1 MDARKQ
7 LEVYINAYKQAADAA
22 KPAPSA
28 PAGKKDLTEKALAI
42 LKRTGKGAA
51 RGLGKGLEKAG
62 KSLQGKE
69 AVCPK
74 CGNTVSKCAC
84 GKKC

>member
-1 MDARKQ
+1 MDARQQ
-7 LEVYINAYKQAADAA
+7 LALYINTYKQAADTV

-28 PAGKKDLTEKALAI
+28 PAGKKDLTEKALSI
-42 LKRTGKGAA
+42 LKRTGKGAMH
-51 RGLGKGLEKAG
+51 GLGKGLEKAG

-74 CGNTVSKCAC
+74 CGNAASKCAC

>member
-22 KPAPSA
+22 EPAPSA

-51 RGLGKGLEKAG
+51 HG
-62 KSLQGKE
+62 Q
-69 AVCPK
+69 P
-74 CGNTVSKCAC
+74 
-84 GKKC
+84 